1 MSDLEII
8 RTILTQFPYAL
19 MGSMLAGLLCAY
31 LGVYVVSRR
40 VVFVGMTLTEIA
52 VAGVAFAHL
61 VHEELHPTLG
71 SFVLTFLAVIVF
83 TRVFQSRLVPRDSVL
98 GASYILAVTLR
109 ILMMQKTGG
118 AEMAE
123 IESILK
129 GDMLFVTP
137 AHFAF
142 MAVTAAIV
150 LIIHLLFFK
159 QFLFVSFDPETAA
172 TQGFRS
178 GWWDFLFYLTVA
190 AAVSVAVRM
199 VGDLF
204 VFGFL
209 ILPSIGAMLA
219 ARKVNRIF
227 LTAALFG
234 VIPPILGLY
243 LAFKLDLPAGPT
255 TVATAF
261 LLLVPHLFRRH
272 A

>member
-83 TRVFQSRLVPRDSVL
+83 TRVLQSRLVPRDSVL

-123 IESILK
+123 PCLAAAMAAPASRSGCISTGSFDSTPPRWAPSRATRRLPRASPQPNAPNSTPRA
-129 GDMLFVTP
+129 TP
-137 AHFAF
+137 ARFNPTF
-142 MAVTAAIV
+142 GAA
-150 LIIHLLFFK
+150 
-159 QFLFVSFDPETAA
+159 
-172 TQGFRS
+172 
-178 GWWDFLFYLTVA
+178 
-190 AAVSVAVRM
+190 
-199 VGDLF
+199 
-204 VFGFL
+204 
-209 ILPSIGAMLA
+209 
-219 ARKVNRIF
+219 
-227 LTAALFG
+227 
-234 VIPPILGLY
+234 PP
-243 LAFKLDLPAGPT
+243 
-255 TVATAF
+255 
-261 LLLVPHLFRRH
+261 
-272 A
+272 